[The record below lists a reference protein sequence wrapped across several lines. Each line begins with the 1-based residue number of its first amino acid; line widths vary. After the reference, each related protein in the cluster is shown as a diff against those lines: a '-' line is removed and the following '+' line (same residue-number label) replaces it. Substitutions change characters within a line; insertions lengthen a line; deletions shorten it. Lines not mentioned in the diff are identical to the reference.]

1 MAQRSSACH
10 AAITQAVSDGIL
22 NRRQSMTMGRHS
34 NGKALRFQVKSAGWG
49 VGLSQGC
56 VGCMVSLLIL
66 PIGGWLAA
74 FADLWLIGMAL
85 CTSVVAH
92 VDCPHC
98 GAPIGPLGY
107 PPAWMKPLWP
117 WRGGFTVR
125 CPQCRRAVELPA
137 DVPPPPGGDRPG

>member
-1 MAQRSSACH
+1 MKFLK
-10 AAITQAVSDGIL
+10 G
-22 NRRQSMTMGRHS
+22 RQTMTMGRHS
-34 NGKALRFQVKSAGWG
+34 NGKALRFKVKSAGWG

-92 VDCPHC
+92 VCLLYTSPSPRDATLSRMPSS
-98 GAPIGPLGY
+98 A
-107 PPAWMKPLWP
+107 
-117 WRGGFTVR
+117 
-125 CPQCRRAVELPA
+125 
-137 DVPPPPGGDRPG
+137 